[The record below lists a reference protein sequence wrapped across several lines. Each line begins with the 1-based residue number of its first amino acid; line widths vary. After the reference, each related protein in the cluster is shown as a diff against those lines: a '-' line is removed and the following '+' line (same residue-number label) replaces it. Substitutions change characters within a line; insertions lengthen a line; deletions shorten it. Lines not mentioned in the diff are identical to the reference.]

1 MTSDVQLI
9 DATLAGD
16 RSAFGDL
23 VQKYQDRLYSA
34 MVQVTANRTD
44 AEDVV
49 QEAFVKAYLKLDTFQ
64 RSSGFYTW
72 LYRIAFNIAISGKRR
87 AKPHI
92 SVEQSREVAGNEPMS
107 SAESVIVKLERDEDA
122 VLLRRA
128 LMELSDE
135 HRAIIDLREMQ
146 GCDYETI
153 GELLEL
159 PVGTVRSRLHR
170 ARSHLRQILEEME
183 SG

>member
-1 MTSDVQLI
+1 MTDDVQLI
-9 DATLAGD
+9 DATLTGD
-16 RSAFGDL
+16 RSAFGRL

-34 MVQVTANRTD
+34 MVQVTVSRTD

-49 QEAFVKAYLKLDTFQ
+49 QEAFVKAFIKLDSFQ

-72 LYRIAFNIAISGKRR
+72 LYRIAFNIAISNRR
-87 AKPHI
+87 RTRVHL
-92 SVEQSREVAGNEPMS
+92 SVEQSREVAGAEPVS
-107 SAESVIVKLERDEDA
+107 TAEAAGERLERDEEA
-122 VLLRRA
+122 ERLYSA
-128 LMELSDE
+128 LAQLSDE

-153 GELLEL
+153 GEMLNL

-170 ARSHLRQILEEME
+170 ARSHLRQILED
-183 SG
+183 SQ